1 MVKTRTKTRAS
12 MKQINVRR
20 WLLGVLLAIT
30 FAMMMV
36 PGGNAF
42 YANSIYPV
50 IGSLLANAS
59 SWIPFSIGE
68 VFVMLS
74 ILWIILYP
82 LYALVMPKKKFLKA
96 MGNVV
101 EYLLWL
107 FVWFYWAWGLNYGQP
122 NYYQRTSTH
131 HVAFDEEVFSD
142 FAQRYVEALNNNY
155 TVVETKDV
163 EKVKTNVMSA
173 YKLQG
178 FNRIRVVNPQVK
190 TMLYTPLASMVGVTG
205 SMAPFFCE
213 FTLNGDVL
221 PHSFAATYAHEYAHL
236 QGITS
241 EGEANFY
248 AFLATTQST
257 DKGIRFSGY
266 YSILRHVF
274 NNARMLMGAEDY
286 QKLYDSLR
294 PEIKSLIESDRAYWQ
309 ERYNDI
315 IGEVQEYV
323 YNLYLKYNRVKG
335 GTKNYSE
342 VVGLIIA
349 YEHQSTK

>member
-1 MVKTRTKTRAS
+1 
-12 MKQINVRR
+12 MKEKNKHSSIRR
-20 WLLGVLLAIT
+20 WILGVLVVATI
-30 FAMMMV
+30 AMMLIH
-36 PGGNAF
+36 GGNAL
-42 YANSIYPV
+42 YANNIYPV
-50 IGSLLANAS
+50 VGSLLSNAS
-59 SWIPFSIGE
+59 SWIPFCIGE
-68 VFVMLS
+68 VVVMLS

-82 LYALVMPKKKFLKA
+82 LYALVTPKKKFWKA

-101 EYLLWL
+101 EYLLWM

-122 NYYQRTSTH
+122 NYYQRTNTYP
-131 HVAFDEEVFSD
+131 VEYDEQVFGD
-142 FAQRYVEALNNNY
+142 FAKRYVEALNNNY
-155 TVVETKDV
+155 TLVETKDV

-205 SMAPFFCE
+205 SMAPLFCE

-221 PHSFAATYAHEYAHL
+221 PHGYAATYAHEYAHL

-248 AFLATTQST
+248 AYLATTQST

-266 YSILRHVF
+266 YSILGHVF
-274 NNARMLMGAEDY
+274 NNARMLMSAEDY

-294 PEIKSLIESDRAYWQ
+294 PEIKELIETDRAYWQ
-309 ERYNDI
+309 ERYSDI
-315 IGEVQEYV
+315 IGEVQEYL
-323 YNLYLKYNRVKG
+323 YNLYLKYNKVKG
-335 GTKNYSE
+335 GTKSYSE

-349 YEHQSTK
+349 YEHKSR